1 MVVVQR
7 QAKVIWAPPK
17 VRAQFFRDERA
28 AAAVEFAL
36 VLPVLL
42 LMFLSMLDG
51 AFALR
56 QQFRLDHVL
65 RAGAEAAKS
74 DPGIS
79 AVQAEMS
86 AIAAADARLTGIQI
100 ATPVRYCLCPE
111 APAVAPNLAPSCT
124 ATCAGGVSPGV
135 AFALSATLPHTGLLA
150 PAAPMFTLSSALTIQ
165 VR

>member
-1 MVVVQR
+1 MVVRQR
-7 QAKVIWAPPK
+7 QAEDIGAPPRL
-17 VRAQFFRDERA
+17 RARFASDERA

-65 RAGAEAAKS
+65 RAGTEAAKS
-74 DPGIS
+74 DPGTP
-79 AVQAEMS
+79 VVEAEMA
-86 AIAAADARLTGIQI
+86 AIAAADTRLTGIEI

-111 APAVAPNLAPSCT
+111 APAVPPNLAPSCT
-124 ATCAGGVSPGV
+124 ATCAGGVSPG
-135 AFALSATLPHTGLLA
+135 AAYALSAELPYTGLLA
-150 PAAPMFTLSSALTIQ
+150 PAAPMFTLSSTLTIQ